1 MSSVIEPK
9 QQRSQDTQR
18 KLLASLHFCLQ
29 QKFFEHISIK
39 ELADNAGVSVGTF
52 YRRFKNKE
60 SLLPMLYQDF
70 GRDLDNW
77 VTSQEQKR
85 YGSLEETISALC
97 TEMWEFLCVHKS
109 TFRTLHLNSRLHSEL
124 ITTDESVDRRVVYQ
138 RLINIIMLFEHEMAV
153 DNKSEATGMVIYTMI
168 NNLLDKVLYAQLT
181 PAIATDLVEKP
192 FAEGL
197 AKMLLAYLVHKN

>member
-1 MSSVIEPK
+1 MSSVIQPK

-70 GRDLDNW
+70 GRDLDVW
-77 VTSQEQKR
+77 VTTQER
-85 YGSLEETISALC
+85 RRFNSLDETITALC
-97 TEMWEFLCVHKS
+97 FDMWDFLTSHKS

-124 ITTDESVDRRVVYQ
+124 LSTDEAVDRRQVYQ
-138 RLINIIMLFEHEMAV
+138 RLINIIMLYGHEMQV
-153 DNKSEATGMVIYTMI
+153 DNKEQASGMVIYTMI

-181 PAIATDLVEKP
+181 PAIATDLLDEA
-192 FAEGL
+192 FAKEL
-197 AKMLLAYLVHKN
+197 AKMLLAYLGVKK

>member
-77 VTSQEQKR
+77 VTNQEQKR
-85 YGSLEETISALC
+85 YGSLEETITALC
-97 TEMWEFLCVHKS
+97 TEMWEFLCEHKS

>member
-1 MSSVIEPK
+1 MSSVIQPK

-18 KLLASLHFCLQ
+18 KLLASLHYCLQ

-77 VTSQEQKR
+77 VTNQEQKR
-85 YGSLEETISALC
+85 YGSLEETITALC
-97 TEMWEFLCVHKS
+97 TEMWSFLSEHKS

-153 DNKSEATGMVIYTMI
+153 ENKSEATGLVIYTMI
-168 NNLLDKVLYAQLT
+168 NNLLDKVLYAHLT
-181 PAIATDLVEKP
+181 PAIATELIEKP

-197 AKMLLAYLVHKN
+197 SKMLLAYLVNKD